1 MDTIMKVIG
10 AIAVAAVMV
19 AIMNAR
25 QKNKKKSAMEA
36 TKENR
41 IKDILQS
48 KINAIDEEIE
58 RLNHEAALII
68 SRGIDEPVSNTAQRR
83 LEYIQTQSRR
93 IINKRNN
100 MISLIDCT
108 SAAQQQV
115 KSIVTRIDK
124 SDLLRML
131 NSGKRKE
138 VIAHLNEAYQSNV
151 EADADDELLKII
163 IDSISS
169 ASQIATD
176 ELNIKKQLVKQSFQV
191 VQDEVMDLVERG
203 TTKETKRALQKQQ
216 DTVSLLHLAVA
227 DNEDLADE
235 DGIQEY
241 PNYRIKLL
249 LREGY
254 DEIRGDLNPAQVIS
268 SINDPERSKLV
279 TSEKAFAHKDLI
291 ERIEKGE
298 QHIPFFH
305 TRGGHFVAGAIVKD
319 AEEQYHLIVID
330 PCSVNDQENEHSST
344 TRYLLEQLKK
354 DHIHIPQ
361 SNVHASYDVLKIS
374 GKAVPLQSDGYNCGA
389 WTTELLAKLD
399 DESCAKIVKSGIK
412 GMNEVIRKTIGDA
425 NPNQWTEE
433 RSEITA
439 LEMRRKQNECLF
451 EIANARNFNNKT
463 PQR

>member
-25 QKNKKKSAMEA
+25 EKNKKMSAMEA

-138 VIAHLNEAYQSNV
+138 VITHLNEAYQSNV

-203 TTKETKRALQKQQ
+203 TTKETK
-216 DTVSLLHLAVA
+216 T
-227 DNEDLADE
+227 
-235 DGIQEY
+235 
-241 PNYRIKLL
+241 
-249 LREGY
+249 
-254 DEIRGDLNPAQVIS
+254 
-268 SINDPERSKLV
+268 
-279 TSEKAFAHKDLI
+279 
-291 ERIEKGE
+291 
-298 QHIPFFH
+298 
-305 TRGGHFVAGAIVKD
+305 
-319 AEEQYHLIVID
+319 
-330 PCSVNDQENEHSST
+330 
-344 TRYLLEQLKK
+344 KK
-354 DHIHIPQ
+354 T
-361 SNVHASYDVLKIS
+361 LKIID
-374 GKAVPLQSDGYNCGA
+374 K
-389 WTTELLAKLD
+389 K
-399 DESCAKIVKSGIK
+399 
-412 GMNEVIRKTIGDA
+412 
-425 NPNQWTEE
+425 
-433 RSEITA
+433 
-439 LEMRRKQNECLF
+439 
-451 EIANARNFNNKT
+451 NKT
-463 PQR
+463 N